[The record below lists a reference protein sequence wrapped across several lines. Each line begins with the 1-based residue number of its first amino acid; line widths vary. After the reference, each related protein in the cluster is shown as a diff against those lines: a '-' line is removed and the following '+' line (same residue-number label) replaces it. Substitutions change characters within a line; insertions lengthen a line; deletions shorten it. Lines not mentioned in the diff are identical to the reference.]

1 MRLVKPPQPLRTRV
15 RYNNNMTK
23 FHRTY
28 QHRAYTS
35 RAGYERIAE
44 VLRESARL
52 YNAAL
57 EEWHWAYRAGVS
69 VTLYS
74 QYREL
79 TAIRAED
86 AFWGNVSIHV
96 GRGVLRRADRAR
108 KAFFRR
114 VKAGEKP
121 GYPRFK
127 SSRRWHTV
135 EIANVTP
142 GMVRD
147 RGNYYAIRIK
157 GLPEIRLRKGLAL
170 PEGDLKALSI
180 TLRGRRLFM
189 NMTYEVEQA
198 VLPKSDAAVGID
210 MGVSDRLALS
220 TGETVKRRRKRN
232 RQLERAQRRLSSCR
246 KGSHRWRQRRA
257 VLANHQHRERVR
269 NRNECHRITTDL
281 VRRFGLIAVEDL
293 AIRNMTRSA
302 KGTIDNPGINVRQK
316 SGLNRSITEQ
326 TWGMIRN
333 QIAYKAEWAGREM
346 VAVDPRFTSQ
356 RCSSCGVVAA
366 KNRKS
371 KQYQCATC
379 GMTEDADV
387 NAALNILQK
396 ALTGRREPCNR
407 LPAAGTD
414 SQKLHSPELLVETA
428 V

>member
-180 TLRGRRLFM
+180 TLRGRRLFV

-293 AIRNMTRSA
+293 AIRNMTASA
-302 KGTIDNPGINVRQK
+302 KGTAEEPGTNVSQK
-316 SGLNRSITEQ
+316 RGLNRSITEQ
-326 TWGMIRN
+326 TWGMIRH
-333 QIAYKAEWAGREM
+333 QLTYKAGWAGREM
-346 VAVDPRFTSQ
+346 VVVDPKFTSQ
-356 RCSSCGVVAA
+356 RCSGCGVVAA
-366 KNRKS
+366 ENRKS

-387 NAALNILQK
+387 NAALNILHK
-396 ALTGRREPCNR
+396 ALAGRREPCNR
-407 LPAAGTD
+407 IPAAGTD